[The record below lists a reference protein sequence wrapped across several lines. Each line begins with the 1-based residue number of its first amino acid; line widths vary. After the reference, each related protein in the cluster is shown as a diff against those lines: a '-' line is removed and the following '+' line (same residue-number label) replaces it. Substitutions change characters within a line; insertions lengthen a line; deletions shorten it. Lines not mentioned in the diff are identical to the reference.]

1 MGKIMT
7 SIQSIGM
14 QPSPF
19 KGFLVRLLA
28 AILDTVIIVI
38 AVFGAA
44 FTLGIFF
51 GSLLGEGA
59 GLGIFFLALLLSPL
73 VTLLYKPLMEASD
86 YQGTLGKHILNIK
99 VVDKNGRRISMTKSF
114 IRSIVYLLLISIP
127 FLSRVSE
134 AFLHSSNLVP
144 KFKIAAFFPS
154 LIIRPL
160 PISIT
165 SLIEGILAPIPLPL
179 GYLNADGRS
188 LICTEV
194 FIIFTNSDSSLAA
207 ITIKFGKVDK

>member
-1 MGKIMT
+1 MNQF
-7 SIQSIGM
+7 QSMGM

-59 GLGIFFLALLLSPL
+59 GLGIFFLALILSPL

-86 YQGTLGKHILNIK
+86 YQGTLGKHILNTK

-114 IRSIVYLLLISIP
+114 IRTIVYSVLLFIP
-127 FLSRVSE
+127 FL
-134 AFLHSSNLVP
+134 NLVTVWTFLMIVFTDEKQGLHDMAVETYVVSKYWQGP
-144 KFKIAAFFPS
+144 T
-154 LIIRPL
+154 PL
-160 PISIT
+160 QD
-165 SLIEGILAPIPLPL
+165 
-179 GYLNADGRS
+179 N
-188 LICTEV
+188 
-194 FIIFTNSDSSLAA
+194 
-207 ITIKFGKVDK
+207 FGA

>member
-1 MGKIMT
+1 MNQF
-7 SIQSIGM
+7 QSMEM

-28 AILDTVIIVI
+28 AILDTVIIII

-59 GLGIFFLALLLSPL
+59 GLGIFFLALILSPL

-127 FLSRVSE
+127 FLNMISWV
-134 AFLHSSNLVP
+134 AFLM
-144 KFKIAAFFPS
+144 
-154 LIIRPL
+154 
-160 PISIT
+160 
-165 SLIEGILAPIPLPL
+165 
-179 GYLNADGRS
+179 
-188 LICTEV
+188 
-194 FIIFTNSDSSLAA
+194 IIFSEEKQGLHDIPAETYVVSKYWQGPVPLQD
-207 ITIKFGKVDK
+207 KFGV

>member
-1 MGKIMT
+1 MNQF
-7 SIQSIGM
+7 QSMGM

-28 AILDTVIIVI
+28 AILDTVIIII

-59 GLGIFFLALLLSPL
+59 GLGIFFLALILSPL

-86 YQGTLGKHILNIK
+86 YQGTFGKHILNIK

-114 IRSIVYLLLISIP
+114 IRSIIYLLLISIP
-127 FLSRVSE
+127 FLNMISWV
-134 AFLHSSNLVP
+134 AFLM
-144 KFKIAAFFPS
+144 
-154 LIIRPL
+154 
-160 PISIT
+160 
-165 SLIEGILAPIPLPL
+165 
-179 GYLNADGRS
+179 
-188 LICTEV
+188 
-194 FIIFTNSDSSLAA
+194 IIFSEEKQGLHDIPAETYVVSKYWQGPVPLQD
-207 ITIKFGKVDK
+207 KFGV